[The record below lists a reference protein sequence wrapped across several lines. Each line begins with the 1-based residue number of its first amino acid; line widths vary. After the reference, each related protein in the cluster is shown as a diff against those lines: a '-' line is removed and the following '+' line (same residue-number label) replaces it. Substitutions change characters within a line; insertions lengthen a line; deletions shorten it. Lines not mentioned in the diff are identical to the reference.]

1 MSITRRGVLALPGLA
16 ALPAAIPVAAGAA
29 SPVRIGY
36 IEPLTGN
43 AGSAGQ
49 SIKQG
54 VTLALNIINTPH
66 PDLAPL
72 TLAAGA
78 GLTGLGGAPVEVVWA
93 DNQGSPAVGQGDA
106 LRLITEDHVVA
117 LCGAYQS
124 SITLTASAV
133 AERYGIPFVTGE
145 SVAANLTE
153 RGYKWFFRT
162 TPFGPDFGKLYLDFL
177 ADVAKTGLATGKI
190 AIVHENTDY
199 GTSVANSITGAAT
212 ARGRKIAQTISY
224 NANGTDVSPQVLELK
239 SGNPDVV
246 IFISYTSDSILYMKT
261 FHSLGY
267 RPPIVIGDDS
277 GFSDPA
283 FAKTVGDLAQGA
295 LNRSA
300 FVPGKPGSLSY
311 KVNALFKQQ
320 TGRDLDDTTARSMQ
334 GFFVLCDAINR
345 AGSTRPD
352 AIRAALAATD
362 LPASALMIGYKGV
375 KFDSSGQNTLAYSLM
390 IQLQGP
396 GYVPVWPAE
405 EATAKLELPFKGW
418 T

>member
-1 MSITRRGVLALPGLA
+1 MSITRRGILAVPALA
-16 ALPAAIPVAAGAA
+16 ALPAMAEAAA
-29 SPVRIGY
+29 PVRIGC

-54 VTLALNIINTPH
+54 ITLVLDIINTPH

-72 TLAAGA
+72 PLAATS
-78 GLTGLGGAPVEVVWA
+78 GLPRLGGAKVEVIWA
-93 DNQGSPAVGQGDA
+93 DNQGSPAVGQSDA
-106 LRLITEDHVVA
+106 LRLITQDHVVA

-133 AERYGIPFVTGE
+133 AERYGIPFVAGE
-145 SVAANLTE
+145 SVAANLTQ

-162 TPFGPDFGKLYLDFL
+162 TPYGPDFGKLYLDFL
-177 ADVAKTGLATGKI
+177 AYVAATGLAVGKI

-199 GTSVANSITGAAT
+199 GTSVAGSITEAAK
-212 ARGRKIAQTISY
+212 ARGRTIAQTISY
-224 NANGTDVSPQVLELK
+224 NANGTDVSPQVLALK
-239 SGNPDVV
+239 NGKPDVV
-246 IFISYTSDSILYMKT
+246 IFVSYTSDSILYMKT
-261 FHSLGY
+261 FHTLGY

-283 FAKTVGDLAQGA
+283 FPKAVGNLAQGA

-300 FVPGKPGSLSY
+300 FVPGKPDSITY
-311 KVNALFKQQ
+311 KINALFKQE
-320 TGRDLDDTTARSMQ
+320 TGRDLDDTTARAMQ

-345 AGSTRPD
+345 AGATAPD

-362 LPASALMIGYKGV
+362 LPASRLMTGYKGV
-375 KFDSSGQNTLAYSLM
+375 KFDSSGQNTLAYSLV
-390 IQLQGP
+390 IQLQGAA
-396 GYVPVWPAE
+396 YVPVWPLA
-405 EATAKLELPFKGW
+405 EATAKLALPFKGW